1 MRKVAWM
8 SCLGLGLALAG
19 CGGGSGPLIGGSTP
33 LAPDFSR
40 DAGVTARIEVDPVTN
55 KVKVTNLNSEGRAI
69 WQGNSV
75 KVESAEVFQ
84 LPGSSISSRVLR
96 LTFKNNTQIPLGN
109 NETLKAML
117 TTASSEFSAM
127 TEAGIGSSGLTD
139 GAVASAAI
147 GAPRAVWEDADG
159 TIYVAQGSSNGIRRI
174 RNGSVST
181 IGSGYQ
187 NVFGITG
194 DPNGDY
200 IYFIERDRHRI
211 IKLKKDGTEG
221 AVLAGGPASG
231 DGLGTGASILFNT
244 PTGITFGDNELFVAD
259 LGNSKVKRVSNLSG
273 TPTVSLV
280 ASSIPN
286 AYGISY
292 GEIQGEPIL
301 GVTSNSTGQV
311 YAVNPVNNKSSLI
324 RTLSGGATGIAV
336 SEGRM
341 AISNNVTD
349 TITVLRVPNGSNPYV
364 LASWAQE
371 YVSPGPAGFKDG
383 LNPTANDPLLA
394 APGNGNGFL
403 FADTNNHRVRRL
415 ILPNFVS
422 GSSTQPVTF
431 SNEEWT
437 TSTGRAVYTVGSML
451 PNSTKTL
458 DIGFTVQFEASM
470 TFYVTVAGGGV
481 APIALD
487 GATNAPPNSVYAR
500 VLAGGVLN
508 VPRDGVGVGAGFHN
522 LLAGIGVTTSG
533 AVVFGG
539 GNTIRRFSPGDGRV
553 TTIGNVGGTSAVANG
568 DGFAARFPNTI
579 AGIAVQNDQAMFF
592 VSGNQVWYGLGY
604 LAGSSISSPSNFS
617 YVRIGGAAD
626 NAAGIAEGDGNSVR
640 FNSLRAVAYD
650 KNTGNIYLCDQNN
663 HRIVRGTLNGANVL
677 DPTNWTFTVLAGT
690 GSAGYA
696 EGDASGAQFNFP
708 DGVEVG
714 EDNAVY
720 VADNVNERLRRID
733 LLSNQV
739 STVAGDGTNGYVDGT
754 PGQIESIRSMASDG
768 AGSIY
773 FYDFYRLRVYRNGRL
788 YTISTGSPGTLADGY
803 VDGST
808 LTAPGRIAVHPITGT
823 LYTVTVSDQGI
834 PRLIALEAVVP

>member
-1 MRKVAWM
+1 MRNFVSVFWISA
-8 SCLGLGLALAG
+8 GLVLAG
-19 CGGGSGPLIGGSTP
+19 CGGGSSSPIGGGGAP

-55 KVKVTNLNSEGRAI
+55 KVKVTNLDSEGRAI

-96 LTFKNNTQIPLGN
+96 LTFKNNTQIPLGQ

-194 DPNGDY
+194 DPNGDF

-221 AVLAGGPASG
+221 SVLAGGPAAG

-244 PTGITFGDNELFVAD
+244 PTGITFGGGELFVAD
-259 LGNSKVKRVSNLSG
+259 LGNSKVKRVSNLNG

-280 ASSIPN
+280 ASGIPN

-311 YAVNPVNNKSSLI
+311 YAINPVNNKSSLI

-336 SEGRM
+336 SEGRF
-341 AISNNVTD
+341 AVANNVTD

-431 SNEEWT
+431 TNEEWT
-437 TSTGRAVYTVGSML
+437 TSTGRAVYTVGALAAGASR
-451 PNSTKTL
+451 TL
-458 DIGFTVQFEASM
+458 DISFSVQFEASM

-481 APIALD
+481 GPIAVD
-487 GATNAPPNSVYAR
+487 AGTNAPPSNVYGR
-500 VLAGGVLN
+500 VLAGGTYN
-508 VPRDGVGVGAGFHN
+508 ERKDGIGTAAGFGGFDPF
-522 LLAGIGVTTSG
+522 GIAVMNNG
-533 AVVFGG
+533 AVLIGDS
-539 GNTIRRFSPGDGRV
+539 NTLRRFSPADGAV
-553 TTIGNVGGTSAVANG
+553 KTIGNVSGLTTPTEGNG
-568 DGFAARFPNTI
+568 NFAKFPSQI
-579 AGIAVQNDQAMFF
+579 RDIAVIDEDTIVF
-592 VSGNQVWYGLGY
+592 VTGNQVW
-604 LAGSSISSPSNFS
+604 AGFGPFGEDVAFPATSFS
-617 YVRIGGAAD
+617 FLRIGGAAD
-626 NAAGIAEGDGNSVR
+626 DAFGNAAGNGNQVR
-640 FNSLRAVAYD
+640 FNLPSGVAYD
-650 KNTGNIYLCDQNN
+650 PVSSTLYVCDRDN
-663 HRIVRGTLNGANVL
+663 HRIVVGNIVGTSFT
-677 DPTNWTFTVLAGT
+677 DPASWNFSLFAGT
-690 GSAGYA
+690 SNFGFADGAATS
-696 EGDASGAQFNFP
+696 AQFWEP
-708 DGVEVG
+708 DGITLG
-714 EDNAVY
+714 GDNALY
-720 VADNVNERLRRID
+720 VADRQNLRLRRID
-733 LLSNQV
+733 LNTRQV
-739 STVAGDGTNGYVDGT
+739 TTVAGTGVLGYADGT
-754 PGQIESIRSMASDG
+754 PGQVSGIRGVTSDG
-768 AGSIY
+768 NGSIY
-773 FYDFYRLRVYRNGRL
+773 FYDLWRLRVYRNGRL
-788 YTISTGSPGTLADGY
+788 YTITTDTPGSLSDGY
-803 VDGST
+803 VDGAGQHPTSS
-808 LTAPGRIAVHPITGT
+808 RIAVNPLTGT
-823 LYTVTVSDQGI
+823 LYV
-834 PRLIALEAVVP
+834 

>member
-1 MRKVAWM
+1 
-8 SCLGLGLALAG
+8 
-19 CGGGSGPLIGGSTP
+19 
-33 LAPDFSR
+33 
-40 DAGVTARIEVDPVTN
+40 VDPVTN
-55 KVKVTNLNSEGRAI
+55 KVKVTNLDSEGRAI

-75 KVESAEVFQ
+75 KIESAEVFQ

-109 NETLKAML
+109 GEQLKAML

-147 GAPRAVWEDADG
+147 GAPRAVWEDTDG
-159 TIYVAQGSSNGIRRI
+159 TIYVAQCSSNGIRRI

-194 DPNGDY
+194 DPSGNY

-211 IKLKKDGTEG
+211 IRLKKDGTEG
-221 AVLAGGPASG
+221 SVLAGGPAAG
-231 DGLGTGASILFNT
+231 DGLGTGASIIFNT

-259 LGNSKVKRVSNLSG
+259 LGNNKVKRVSNLNG

-280 ASSIPN
+280 ASGIPN

-292 GEIQGEPIL
+292 GEIQGAPIL

-311 YAVNPVNNKSSLI
+311 YAVSPITNKSSLI

-437 TSTGRAVYTVGSML
+437 TSTGRAVYTVGTL
-451 PNSTKTL
+451 NAGQTKTL
-458 DIGFTVQFEASM
+458 DISFTVQFEASM

-481 APIALD
+481 GPIALD
-487 GATNAPPNSVYAR
+487 AGTNAPASNVYGR
-500 VLAGGVLN
+500 VLAGGTTST
-508 VPRDGVGVGAGFHN
+508 RKDGIGIAAGFGG
-522 LLAGIGVTTSG
+522 LDFYGIAAMNNG
-533 AVVFGG
+533 AILIGD
-539 GNTIRRFSPGDGRV
+539 GNVLRRFSPSDGIV
-553 TTIGNVGGTSAVANG
+553 TSIGNPNAAFGTVNGSGFSAE
-568 DGFAARFPNTI
+568 FPNSIKAISVISDTEI
-579 AGIAVQNDQAMFF
+579 LFT
-592 VSGNQVWYGLGY
+592 SGNQLWYGVGPFAASTTL
-604 LAGSSISSPSNFS
+604 SPGNFNF
-617 YVRIGGAAD
+617 VRIGGAAD
-626 NAAGIAEGDGNSVR
+626 NSSGSAVGDGNAVR
-640 FNSLRAVAYD
+640 FNDLAALAYDASSKTVYLGDRINDRILRARAGQDISNPAQWSYSV
-650 KNTGNIYLCDQNN
+650 
-663 HRIVRGTLNGANVL
+663 
-677 DPTNWTFTVLAGT
+677 FAGT
-690 GSAGYA
+690 GVGGYA
-696 EGDASGAQFNFP
+696 DGPALSAQFDSP
-708 DGVEVG
+708 DGLALG
-714 EDNAVY
+714 DDNALY
-720 VADNVNERLRRID
+720 VSDNINERLRRID
-733 LLSNQV
+733 LNNEVV
-739 STVAGDGTNGYVDGT
+739 STVAGDGTDGYADGT
-754 PGQIESIRSMASDG
+754 PGQVSSIRGLTSDG

-788 YTISTGSPGTLADGY
+788 YTIATGAAGSVSDGY
-803 VDGST
+803 VDGAGQHPPSR
-808 LTAPGRIAVHPITGT
+808 LAVNRLTGT
-823 LYTVTVSDQGI
+823 VYAVTSSDQTI
-834 PRLIALEAVVP
+834 PRLVAYEAVVP

>member
-1 MRKVAWM
+1 
-8 SCLGLGLALAG
+8 
-19 CGGGSGPLIGGSTP
+19 
-33 LAPDFSR
+33 
-40 DAGVTARIEVDPVTN
+40 VTARIEVDPVTN
-55 KVKVTNLNSEGRAI
+55 KVKVTNLDSEGRAI

-96 LTFKNNTQIPLGN
+96 LTFKNNTQIPLGDG
-109 NETLKAML
+109 EQLKAML

-194 DPNGDY
+194 DPSGNY

-221 AVLAGGPASG
+221 SVLAGGPAAG

-259 LGNSKVKRVSNLSG
+259 LGNNKVKRVSNLTG

-280 ASSIPN
+280 ASGIPS

-292 GEIQGEPIL
+292 GEIQGAPIL

-311 YAVNPVNNKSSLI
+311 FAVDPITNKSSLI
-324 RTLSGGATGIAV
+324 RTLAGGATGIAV
-336 SEGRM
+336 SEGRF
-341 AISNNVTD
+341 AVANNVTD

-470 TFYVTVAGGGV
+470 TFYVTVAGSGV
-481 APIALD
+481 APIAVD
-487 GATNAPPNSVYAR
+487 AGTNAPPSNVYGR
-500 VLAGGVLN
+500 VLAGGVVN
-508 VPRDGVGVGAGFHN
+508 SRKDGVGAG
-522 LLAGIGVTTSG
+522 AGIVPNDFNGIAAFSNG
-533 AVVFGG
+533 SVVIGDS
-539 GNTIRRFSPGDGRV
+539 NVLRRFSPADGALK
-553 TTIGNVGGTSAVANG
+553 TIGNTSGGTTPTDGIGTFAQFPGSIDSIVAVD
-568 DGFAARFPNTI
+568 DGTI
-579 AGIAVQNDQAMFF
+579 LFT
-592 VSGNQVWYGLGY
+592 SGNQMW
-604 LAGSSISSPSNFS
+604 AGFGPFSSPNVLPATSFS
-617 YVRIGGAAD
+617 FVRIAGDGGNSPGTAT
-626 NAAGIAEGDGNSVR
+626 GDGNTVR
-640 FNSLRAVAYD
+640 FFNASALAYD
-650 KNTGNIYLCDQNN
+650 PIASTVYICDQQN
-663 HRIVRGTLNGANVL
+663 HRIVRGTLVGNSIASPASWSFVSY
-677 DPTNWTFTVLAGT
+677 AGT
-690 GSAGYA
+690 GAGGFA
-696 EGDASGAQFNFP
+696 EGGVGSAQFNLP
-708 DGVEVG
+708 DGLALG
-714 EDNAVY
+714 DDNALY
-720 VADNVNERLRRID
+720 VADSNNARLRRIN
-733 LLSNQV
+733 LLNNTV
-739 STVAGDGTNGYVDGT
+739 STVAGDGTNAFTDGT
-754 PGQIESIRSMASDG
+754 PGQVWIPRGLASDG

-788 YTISTGSPGTLADGY
+788 YTIATDAAGSVSDGY
-803 VDGST
+803 LDGTGQHPPSR
-808 LTAPGRIAVHPITGT
+808 LAVNPKSGT
-823 LYTVTVSDQGI
+823 LYSVTISSITV
-834 PRLIALEAVVP
+834 PRLVAYEAVVP

>member
-1 MRKVAWM
+1 M
-8 SCLGLGLALAG
+8 
-19 CGGGSGPLIGGSTP
+19 
-33 LAPDFSR
+33 
-40 DAGVTARIEVDPVTN
+40 TARIEVDPTTN
-55 KVKVTNLNSEGRAI
+55 KVKVTNLDSEGRAI

-75 KVESAEVFQ
+75 KIESAEVFQ

-96 LTFKNNTQIPLGN
+96 LTFKNNTQIPLGQ

-117 TTASSEFSAM
+117 TTASTEFSAM

-194 DPNGDY
+194 DPSGNY

-221 AVLAGGPASG
+221 SVLAGGPNAG

-244 PTGITFGDNELFVAD
+244 PTGITFGGGELFVAD
-259 LGNSKVKRVSNLSG
+259 LGNNKVKRVSNLDG

-280 ASSIPN
+280 ASSIPS

-292 GEIQGEPIL
+292 GEIQGAPIL

-311 YAVNPVNNKSSLI
+311 FAVDPITNKSSLI
-324 RTLSGGATGIAV
+324 RTLAGGATGIAV

-341 AISNNVTD
+341 AIANNVTD

-394 APGNGNGFL
+394 APGRGNGFL

-437 TSTGRAVYTVGSML
+437 TTSGRAVYTLGSL
-451 PNSTKTL
+451 QPNATRTL

-487 GATNAPPNSVYAR
+487 GGTNAPPANVYSR
-500 VLAGGVLN
+500 VLAGGVLTTG
-508 VPRDGVGVGAGFHN
+508 REDGVGDAVSFEFDSFMG
-522 LLAGIGVTTSG
+522 LAATTNGVVLIGD
-533 AVVFGG
+533 
-539 GNTIRRFSPGDGRV
+539 GNKLRRFSPFDGV
-553 TTIGNVGGTSAVANG
+553 VSTIGNVSGGVSPTSGNG
-568 DGFAARFPNTI
+568 FNAQFPDSIRSISMINDSTILFA
-579 AGIAVQNDQAMFF
+579 
-592 VSGNQVWYGLGY
+592 SGNQIWI
-604 LAGSSISSPSNFS
+604 GSGPFTALTFVNASNFTFS
-617 YVRIGGAAD
+617 RV
-626 NAAGIAEGDGNSVR
+626 AGNPANSPGFALGDGNSV
-640 FNSLRAVAYD
+640 
-650 KNTGNIYLCDQNN
+650 
-663 HRIVRGTLNGANVL
+663 
-677 DPTNWTFTVLAGT
+677 TFTTIRGLVYDPKSNSMFVGDSVNDRVLRGRQIGASQTDPASWAFTIAAGT
-690 GSAGYA
+690 GVGGFLDGAATS
-696 EGDASGAQFNFP
+696 AQFNAP
-708 DGVEVG
+708 NGVVMG
-714 EDNAVY
+714 DDNDVFIS
-720 VADNVNERLRRID
+720 DNLNYRLRRLD
-733 LLSNQV
+733 LTNNQV
-739 STVAGDGTNGYVDGT
+739 TTVAGDGSSGYIDGT
-754 PGQIESIRSMASDG
+754 PGRIESIRTLASDG
-768 AGSIY
+768 AGTIY
-773 FYDFYRLRVYRNGRL
+773 MYDFFRLRAYRNGRL
-788 YTISTGSPGTLADGY
+788 YTITTNTDGGLSDGY
-803 VDGST
+803 VDGAGQQT
-808 LTAPGRIAVHPITGT
+808 VGGVAVNRATGT
-823 LYTVTVSDQGI
+823 IYLLTSGNTGV
-834 PRLIALEAVVP
+834 PRLVALDAVVP

>member
-1 MRKVAWM
+1 LGL
-8 SCLGLGLALAG
+8 SCLSVGLVLAG
-19 CGGGSGPLIGGSTP
+19 CGGGSGSLIGGGGGAP

-55 KVKVTNLNSEGRAI
+55 KVKVTNLDSEGRAI

-96 LTFKNNTQIPLGN
+96 LTFKNNTQIPLGQ
-109 NETLKAML
+109 NEQLKAML
-117 TTASSEFSAM
+117 TTASSEFSAL

-147 GAPRAVWEDADG
+147 GAPRAVWEDTDG

-194 DPNGDY
+194 DPSGNY

-211 IKLKKDGTEG
+211 IRLKKDGTEG
-221 AVLAGGPASG
+221 SVLAGGPASG
-231 DGLGTGASILFNT
+231 DGVGTGASILFNT

-259 LGNSKVKRVSNLSG
+259 LGNNKVKRVSNLSG

-280 ASSIPN
+280 ASGIPN

-292 GEIQGEPIL
+292 GQIQGAPIL

-311 YAVNPVNNKSSLI
+311 FAVDPITNKSSLI
-324 RTLSGGATGIAV
+324 RTLTGGATGIAV
-336 SEGRM
+336 SEGRF
-341 AISNNVTD
+341 AVANNVTD

-394 APGNGNGFL
+394 SPGNGNGFL

-437 TSTGRAVYTVGSML
+437 TSTGRAVYTIGSML
-451 PNSTKTL
+451 ANSTKTL
-458 DIGFTVQFEASM
+458 DISFTVQFEASM
-470 TFYVTVAGGGV
+470 TFYVTVAGSGV
-481 APIALD
+481 GPIALD
-487 GATNAPPNSVYAR
+487 AGTGAPPSNVYAR
-500 VLAGGVLN
+500 VLAGGRISSLVDGTGAAAGITFSAIKGIDVTSNGAVIFGDNNTLRRYS
-508 VPRDGVGVGAGFHN
+508 PADGVVN
-522 LLAGIGVTTSG
+522 
-533 AVVFGG
+533 
-539 GNTIRRFSPGDGRV
+539 
-553 TTIGNVGGTSAVANG
+553 TIGNVTQGSSPVNGNGFQVQFPDLIRAVTFVNDSTVLLGSANQLWLGVGPFGSTTSASPGSFSFFLIGGAIGNAAGTALG
-568 DGFAARFPNTI
+568 DGNAVRFSTV
-579 AGIAVQNDQAMFF
+579 AGIAYNPSSNQIFICDRGNDRVLVAKQI
-592 VSGNQVWYGLGY
+592 GTNQSTPASWTFSLV
-604 LAGSSISSPSNFS
+604 AGGTAGFADGI
-617 YVRIGGAAD
+617 GAA
-626 NAAGIAEGDGNSVR
+626 
-640 FNSLRAVAYD
+640 
-650 KNTGNIYLCDQNN
+650 
-663 HRIVRGTLNGANVL
+663 
-677 DPTNWTFTVLAGT
+677 
-690 GSAGYA
+690 
-696 EGDASGAQFNFP
+696 AQFNNP
-708 DGVEVG
+708 DGLTLGDDNALYVG
-714 EDNAVY
+714 DNLNNRLRRINLEDNAVT
-720 VADNVNERLRRID
+720 
-733 LLSNQV
+733 
-739 STVAGDGTNGYVDGT
+739 TVAGNGSGGFVDGT
-754 PGQIESIRSMASDG
+754 PGTFNDLRSVVSDG

-773 FYDFYRLRVYRNGRL
+773 LSDSGRLRVYRNGRL
-788 YTISTGSPGTLADGY
+788 YSITTSIEQLADGY
-803 VDGST
+803 VDGVGAQGT
-808 LTAPGRIAVHPITGT
+808 NRLTVNKETGT
-823 LYTVTVSDQGI
+823 IYTIASNGSGI
-834 PRLIALEAVVP
+834 AQLVAYEAVVP

>member
-1 MRKVAWM
+1 VE
-8 SCLGLGLALAG
+8 AG
-19 CGGGSGPLIGGSTP
+19 AVLIGGGGVP

-55 KVKVTNLNSEGRAI
+55 KVKVTNLDSEGRAI

-75 KVESAEVFQ
+75 KIESAEVFQ

-109 NETLKAML
+109 GEQLKAML

-147 GAPRAVWEDADG
+147 GAPRAVWEDTDG
-159 TIYVAQGSSNGIRRI
+159 TIYVAQCSSNGIRRI

-194 DPNGDY
+194 DPNGNY

-221 AVLAGGPASG
+221 SVLAGGPAAG

-244 PTGITFGDNELFVAD
+244 PTGISFGGGELFVAD
-259 LGNSKVKRVSNLSG
+259 LGNSKLKRVSNLGG

-280 ASSIPN
+280 ASGIPN

-292 GEIQGEPIL
+292 GEIQGGPIL

-311 YAVNPVNNKSSLI
+311 FAVDPITNKSSLI
-324 RTLSGGATGIAV
+324 RTLAGGATGIAV
-336 SEGRM
+336 SEGRF
-341 AISNNVTD
+341 AVANNVTD

-422 GSSTQPVTF
+422 GSSVQPVTF

-437 TSTGRAVYTVGSML
+437 TSTGRAVYTVGSL
-451 PNSTKTL
+451 AAGASRTL
-458 DIGFTVQFEASM
+458 DISFSVQFEASM

-481 APIALD
+481 GPIAVD
-487 GATNAPPNSVYAR
+487 AGTNAPPSNVYGR
-500 VLAGGVLN
+500 VLAGGTTN
-508 VPRDGVGVGAGFHN
+508 IRKD
-522 LLAGIGVTTSG
+522 GIGVAAGFSDSGFFGIEAMTSG
-533 AVVFGG
+533 AVVIGDDRTLRLF
-539 GNTIRRFSPGDGRV
+539 TPGDGIV
-553 TTIGNVGGTSAVANG
+553 TTIGNVSDTLGTVNG
-568 DGFAARFPNTI
+568 SGVVARFPGSVL
-579 AGIAVQNDQAMFF
+579 GISKATDNQIYF
-592 VSGNQVWYGLGY
+592 VSGNQVWIGFG
-604 LAGSSISSPSNFS
+604 AFGSNTSVPATSFS
-617 YVRIGGAAD
+617 FAYIAGAAD
-626 NAAGIAEGDGNSVR
+626 GSSGTAVGNGFAVR
-640 FNSLRAVAYD
+640 FNSARGIVFD
-650 KNTGNIYLCDQNN
+650 STSNTMYIADFNN
-663 HRIVRGTLNGANVL
+663 NRIVRGRLTGSSVS
-677 DPTNWTFTVLAGT
+677 DPASWSFTVLAGS
-690 GSAGYA
+690 GVAGFA
-696 EGDASGAQFNFP
+696 DGLGVSAQFASP
-708 DGVEVG
+708 DGLALG
-714 EDNAVY
+714 DDNALY
-720 VADNVNERLRRID
+720 VADNGNQRLRRID
-733 LLSNQV
+733 LNTAQV
-739 STVAGDGTNGYVDGT
+739 TTVAGDSTSGYIDGT
-754 PGQIESIRSMASDG
+754 PGQVNSIRGLASDG

-788 YTISTGSPGTLADGY
+788 YTVATDAAGSVSDGY
-803 VDGST
+803 VDGAGQHPPS
-808 LTAPGRIAVHPITGT
+808 RIAVNRATGT
-823 LYTVTVSDQGI
+823 LYSVTVGDLGI
-834 PRLIALEAVVP
+834 SRLVAYEAVVP